1 VISLREDHEH
11 LAEMKAEVQH
21 LRGLEQTHKLSVD
34 RITELELIVTQLTA
48 DLDQEKRNKESAL
61 GEKEQIQRESELVRE
76 VLASITLIHSFILF
90 FKKTDKR
97 SLKNI

>member
-1 VISLREDHEH
+1 
-11 LAEMKAEVQH
+11 MKAEVQH